1 MTEENQDKTQDR
13 AANIMAPR
21 RSSRAPRWP
30 SRSGGGG
37 ESELIEKVVSIKR
50 VAKVVKGG
58 RRFHFNALVVVG
70 DGKGAAGIGFGKA
83 NEVSDA
89 IRKGLNEAK
98 KSFFKIN
105 MKGTTIPHEI
115 MGHFKAADV
124 LLKPANPGTGVIAG
138 GAVRAICEA
147 FGIKD
152 ILTKSLGS
160 ANPINVLK
168 AAVDGLKRL
177 RFTREIAAE
186 EEKIL

>member
-1 MTEENQDKTQDR
+1 MAAENQNRASGAPADR
-13 AANIMAPR
+13 MAPR
-21 RSSRAPRWP
+21 GRRPQRRDG
-30 SRSGGGG
+30 SRSGGG
-37 ESELIEKVVSIKR
+37 ESEFIEKVVSIKR

-70 DGKGAAGIGFGKA
+70 DGKGSAGIGFGKA
-83 NEVSDA
+83 NEVADA

-105 MKGTTIPHEI
+105 MKDASIPHEI
-115 MGHFKAADV
+115 MGHFKAANV

-160 ANPINVLK
+160 ANAINVLK

-177 RFTREIAAE
+177 RFTREVSSE
-186 EEKIL
+186 EESQ